1 MPEMFTYAFITRA
14 VIAGS
19 LVALCASLLGILL
32 VHKRFS
38 MIGDGLSHVGFG
50 TLAIAA
56 SLGLSP
62 LKVAIPVVIITA
74 ILMLRLSSDKKIKGD
89 ASIAVISIAA
99 LAFGVMVVSLS
110 SGINT
115 DLYNYMFGSILA
127 LSKADVIMSGILA
140 FLTLSVFIIFYNKIF
155 LITFDEDFA
164 LSTGT
169 PVNIYNTALAI
180 LTAITVVLGMRMMG
194 TLLISGLIIFPTLS
208 ASAISKSFKKV
219 TLVSAIISV
228 VCFLSGLASSYYL
241 STPAG
246 AGIIVTNVVV
256 LIAANIV
263 SRLKL
268 FIQK

>member
-14 VIAGS
+14 AIAGS
-19 LVALCASLLGILL
+19 LVALCASILGIIH

-56 SLGLSP
+56 ALGLSP

-74 ILMLRLSSDKKIKGD
+74 VLMLRLSSAKKIKGD
-89 ASIAVISIAA
+89 ASIAVISVSA
-99 LAFGVMVVSLS
+99 LALGVMVVSLS

-127 LSKADVIMSGILA
+127 LSKSDVVMSIILA
-140 FLTLSVFIIFYNKIF
+140 FLTLVVFIIFYNKIF
-155 LITFDEDFA
+155 LVSFDEDFA
-164 LSTGT
+164 ISTGT

-180 LTAITVVLGMRMMG
+180 LTAVTVVLGMRMMG
-194 TLLISGLIIFPTLS
+194 TLLISGLIIFPVLS

-219 TLVSAIISV
+219 TLVTAIISV
-228 VCFLSGLASSYYL
+228 VCFLSGLAASYYL

-246 AGIIVTNVVV
+246 AGIIIANAIV
-256 LIAANIV
+256 LIIANII
-263 SRLKL
+263 SRIKS
-268 FIQK
+268 FIHK